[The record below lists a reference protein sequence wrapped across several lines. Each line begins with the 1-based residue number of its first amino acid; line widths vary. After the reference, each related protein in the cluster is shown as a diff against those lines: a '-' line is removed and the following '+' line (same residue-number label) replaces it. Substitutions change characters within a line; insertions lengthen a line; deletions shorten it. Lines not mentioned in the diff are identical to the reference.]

1 MSAAT
6 NVLAPLVSVAAS
18 AARML
23 LADSVDEAA
32 TAKFTTAAVC
42 SRWRPPALDTS
53 VMLMMLTA
61 LLAIPAVDA
70 IAFLKAVWAAG
81 LIIWLAETPCSVAE
95 KAATA
100 SVEGGEPEGELCGGD
115 GGSGCGGGGGGGC

>member
-6 NVLAPLVSVAAS
+6 NVLAPLVSAAEI
-18 AARML
+18 AALML

-42 SRWRPPALDTS
+42 SRWRPPGLDTS

-61 LLAIPAVDA
+61 LLETLAENATA
-70 IAFLKAVWAAG
+70 LLKAFCASG
-81 LIIWLAETPCSVAE
+81 LLI
-95 KAATA
+95 
-100 SVEGGEPEGELCGGD
+100 
-115 GGSGCGGGGGGGC
+115 